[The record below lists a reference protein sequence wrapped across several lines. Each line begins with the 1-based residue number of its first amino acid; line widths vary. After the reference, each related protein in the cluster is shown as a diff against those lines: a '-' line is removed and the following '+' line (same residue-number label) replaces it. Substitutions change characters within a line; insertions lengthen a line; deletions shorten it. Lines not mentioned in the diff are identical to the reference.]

1 MKTRRMTELALL
13 TAAALI
19 IFIVELRLPDLSSI
33 PGVKLGL
40 ANIFTVYVVYSYK
53 AKEAA
58 LMLLTRILLGS
69 LFSNNFSSVIYS
81 LAGGMLCIAGMLLL
95 KKVIPINY
103 LWLCSVFG
111 AMFHN
116 TGQIAAALLLTRS
129 AAVLIHYPLLIVSGC
144 IAGLF
149 TGLCAQFVLK
159 RLMPVRK
166 NGEFNEE
173 TTMKENEK

>member
-1 MKTRRMTELALL
+1 MKTRRLTELALL

-40 ANIFTVYVVYSYK
+40 ANIFTVYAVYSYK
-53 AKEAA
+53 AHEAA
-58 LMLLTRILLGS
+58 LLLLSRIVLGS
-69 LFSNNFSSVIYS
+69 LFSSNFSSVIYS
-81 LAGGMLCIAGMLLL
+81 LAGGAFCILGMLLL

-111 AMFHN
+111 AMLHN
-116 TGQIAAALLLTRS
+116 TGQILTAVLLTRS
-129 AAVLIHYPLLIVSGC
+129 PAVFIHYPMLIVSGC

-159 RLMPVRK
+159 RLIPVRK
-166 NGEFNEE
+166 QVDVKEE
-173 TTMKENEK
+173 TTIKENEK